1 MSQKPV
7 KYFALP
13 QETLQ
18 AVLKH
23 LAENPV
29 AALYEKVSQAL
40 PVQENA
46 PQEASNQ
53 AQQQAAAQN
62 QGVATSAN

>member
-1 MSQKPV
+1 MSDTPQT

-18 AVLKH
+18 EVLKYFTKND
-23 LAENPV
+23 AS

-40 PVQENA
+40 PVQQTQTAPAPAQENT
-46 PQEASNQ
+46 P
-53 AQQQAAAQN
+53 
-62 QGVATSAN
+62 SAN